1 MATRK
6 IKRERKTHKA
16 GGIRGVHTFRRKWLE
31 AEPSNVNMM
40 SPSRGMPS
48 RSMMMSP
55 SRPMPSRSM
64 MMSHSRRMPSRGPN
78 IPMMVSPNLRRSV
91 RSRKAPLLAPGMMTH
106 AEFKDEQKKVEREIK
121 KLRREKRDLHKNG
134 KPTDEIDMKID
145 ELTEMFGALLK

>member
-55 SRPMPSRSM
+55 SR
-64 MMSHSRRMPSRGPN
+64 RMPSRGPN

-106 AEFKDEQKKVEREIK
+106 AEFKDEQKKVERELK

-134 KPTDEIDMKID
+134 KSTDEIDMKID
-145 ELTEMFGALLK
+145 ELTEMFGTLLK